1 MLFLTIIALGYYLIN
16 RFKVS
21 GLKRFQLTISYL
33 GSISAILITY
43 NIYIN
48 IQSNNKIER
57 NNMAYNT
64 IKNIQ
69 ANYLDPQKELLDYYP
84 EGHFLYASMLP
95 DTDLSK
101 HEPTEFNPIKRK
113 QVEAYGAIRIFQA
126 IEDFLSTA
134 RYDLTGAYVWI
145 NNFIMWMQSPI
156 LQKNWKVLAFNYS
169 EDTREMVDRIII
181 ESNKL
186 VQLRAQKG
194 QLTSEDY
201 DSISKN
207 FPIYARWREKTS
219 MPKWFNSKPL
229 PLNSRGLTRINNSI
243 TLSL

>member
-1 MLFLTIIALGYYLIN
+1 MPILNTTFLFLILFLTIIAFGYYLIN

-43 NIYIN
+43 NIYIT

-57 NNMAYNT
+57 HNMAYNT

-84 EGHFLYASMLP
+84 EGHFLYASMVP
-95 DTDLSK
+95 DTDLGK

-113 QVEAYGAIRIFQA
+113 QVEVFGAIRVFQA
-126 IEDFLSTA
+126 MEDFLSTV

-145 NNFIMWMQSPI
+145 NNFVMWMQSPI
-156 LQKNWKVLAFNYS
+156 LQKQWGILAFNYS

-186 VQLRAQKG
+186 VKLRTQKG
-194 QLTSEDY
+194 KLTHQDY
-201 DSISKN
+201 DAISKN
-207 FPIYARWREKTS
+207 FVIHAR
-219 MPKWFNSKPL
+219 
-229 PLNSRGLTRINNSI
+229 
-243 TLSL
+243 